1 DIAPPSIRSEDGL
14 KPANLQVDFKVPLP
28 NCDVYSSLNVAPHFH
43 PKISPP
49 ANTPV
54 HPSSLAAVLLSRLG
68 RSLRDA
74 VRLTGRVKA
83 AHRKI
88 LSACLFPS
96 NYCLFVGK
104 RRGV

>member
-1 DIAPPSIRSEDGL
+1 MSKDGL
-14 KPANLQVDFKVPLP
+14 KPANLQDGLAPLP

-54 HPSSLAAVLLSRLG
+54 TAVHPSSLAAVLLSRLG

-74 VRLTGRVKA
+74 VR
-83 AHRKI
+83 
-88 LSACLFPS
+88 
-96 NYCLFVGK
+96 
-104 RRGV
+104 